1 VARCGKET
9 FVRHETLILAAVAL
23 GVLACKK
30 GDEAAPAAPPGTH
43 VVAITVD
50 TKGFTPSAID
60 VKKGEKT
67 QLSFTRT
74 TDDTCAKQ
82 VVFPEIGLTKD
93 LPLAK
98 AVPIDVPVDTAR
110 TLTFQCGMGMYKS
123 KVVVQ

>member
-1 VARCGKET
+1 MHK
-9 FVRHETLILAAVAL
+9 TLILTAVAL
-23 GVLACKK
+23 CALACKR
-30 GDEAAPAAPPGTH
+30 GNDAAPAAPPGTK

-50 TKGFTPSAID
+50 TKGFAPSAID

-82 VVFPEIGLTKD
+82 VVFPEIGVTKD

-98 AVPIDVPVDTAR
+98 AVPIDIPVDTAR